1 MKSSESV
8 FPEFIGNQSALQQLS
23 EDIAAGRFPHALLL
37 EGPTGCGKRTL
48 ARLLAKA
55 AVCDS
60 ERQRPCGVC
69 AACKK
74 AENGSHP
81 DITVIDEDAR
91 TLSVDTVRD
100 LRESAFIL
108 PNEAA
113 VRVVILCDA
122 QKMSL
127 GAQNALLKILEEPPR
142 HLRFILT
149 CENRAQLLATIR
161 SRVTVVTLSG
171 VEWDEAR
178 PLLHARLPQVD
189 EETLEKAFAV
199 SGGVIGQV
207 LSGFEDDTLRRVLEL
222 APRLCT
228 ALTAQNEWDFLA
240 LTAQLD
246 KDKPAVTGVLSAM
259 QLVFRDALTLR
270 YGGCATLSTAPD
282 VAKTLSARLSGARL
296 MAMTEALEDLR
307 QCQLRNMNQTL
318 LLTRLCAVLRQ
329 AAVG

>member
-1 MKSSESV
+1 M
-8 FPEFIGNQSALQQLS
+8 
-23 EDIAAGRFPHALLL
+23 
-37 EGPTGCGKRTL
+37 
-48 ARLLAKA
+48 
-55 AVCDS
+55 
-60 ERQRPCGVC
+60 
-69 AACKK
+69 
-74 AENGSHP
+74 
-81 DITVIDEDAR
+81 
-91 TLSVDTVRD
+91 
-100 LRESAFIL
+100 
-108 PNEAA
+108 
-113 VRVVILCDA
+113 
-122 QKMSL
+122 
-127 GAQNALLKILEEPPR
+127 
-142 HLRFILT
+142 
-149 CENRAQLLATIR
+149 
-161 SRVTVVTLSG
+161 TLSG

>member
-1 MKSSESV
+1 MRSSESV

-48 ARLLAKA
+48 ARLLARA
-55 AVCDS
+55 AVC
-60 ERQRPCGVC
+60 ENEETAPCGVC

-74 AENGSHP
+74 AENDSHP
-81 DITVIDEDAR
+81 DITVIGDGAR
-91 TLSVDTVRD
+91 TLTVDTVRA
-100 LRESAFIL
+100 LRETAYVL

-122 QKMSL
+122 QNMTL

-142 HLRFILT
+142 HLRFLLT

-161 SRVTVVTLSG
+161 SRVACVTLSG

-178 PLLHARLPQVD
+178 PFLLSRLPQVD
-189 EETLEKAFAV
+189 EETLKKAFAV

-222 APRLCT
+222 APRLSL
-228 ALTAQNEWDFLA
+228 ALTAQNEWDFMA

-246 KDKPAVTGVLSAM
+246 KDKAAVTGILSAL
-259 QLVFRDALTLR
+259 QLIFRDALTLR
-270 YGGCATLSTAPD
+270 YGGGTTLSTAPD
-282 VAKTLSARLSGARL
+282 AAKTLSARLSGARL
-296 MAMTEALEDLR
+296 MALLTALEELR
-307 QCQLRNMNQTL
+307 RCQLRNMNQTL

>member
-60 ERQRPCGVC
+60 EGQRPCGVC

-178 PLLHARLPQVD
+178 PLLHARLPQAD

-207 LSGFEDDTLRRVLEL
+207 LSG
-222 APRLCT
+222 LCT

-296 MAMTEALEDLR
+296 MAMAEALEDLR